1 MKCFHCGGEMKRGK
15 TTYTVNRKGYHL
27 LIHEVPAWICT
38 QCREVYFEGE
48 EVDSIQEVI
57 KSIDEKIGKLR
68 RERVAVQ

>member
-1 MKCFHCGGEMKRGK
+1 M
-15 TTYTVNRKGYHL
+15 
-27 LIHEVPAWICT
+27 CT
-38 QCREVYFEGE
+38 QCGEVYFEGE